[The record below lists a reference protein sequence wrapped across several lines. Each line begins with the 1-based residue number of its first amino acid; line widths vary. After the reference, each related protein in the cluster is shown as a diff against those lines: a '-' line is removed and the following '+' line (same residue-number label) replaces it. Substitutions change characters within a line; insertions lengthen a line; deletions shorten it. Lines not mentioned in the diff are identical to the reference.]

1 MKKIQVIG
9 LIAAS
14 LFLVN
19 YVVVP
24 IRAAQ
29 AQAKQEYKIS
39 FHTDPSP
46 AKGSAQNTFHV
57 SVADSAGKS
66 ISDAN
71 VKIALVM
78 PAMPEMGMAEMKV
91 APTVAWNG
99 SDYSGKANIPSA
111 GQWNVTIQVLKQ
123 DRAIATENTKLMAK

>member
-1 MKKIQVIG
+1 MRW
-9 LIAAS
+9 L
-14 LFLVN
+14 LVN

-24 IRAAQ
+24 VRVAQ

-39 FHTDPSP
+39 FRTDPSP

-57 SVADSAGKS
+57 SVADSAVKS
-66 ISDAN
+66 ISDAS
-71 VKIALVM
+71 VKIVLVM

-99 SDYSGKANIPSA
+99 SDYSGKADIPSA
-111 GQWNVTIQVLKQ
+111 GPWNVTIQVLKQ
-123 DRAIATENTKLMAK
+123 GRMIASENMKLMAK